1 MHEVQISV
9 GMWFSDII
17 GWGPNKR
24 IPSLKYMLVFVVL
37 FWYWVV
43 FCVDQL
49 FSLFSLTFHP
59 RRNMNCK
66 DHITDYYNYIHPIP
80 RGKPHYIWAICV
92 YNLGICKLGCRG
104 WVAHPLPSSVLCY
117 TNYCPMHQFSH
128 ISLLCECV
136 SAYLPLWL
144 SVCLSVCM
152 SVCLSV
158 CQFCLYVCQPG
169 CQPVWL
175 PVYQSVC
182 LSVCQSPS
190 VHLCTFT
197 FLRYT
202 SNNLWRCKQLDGG
215 GPCGGEVKYNVQ
227 FILQQQWRSSSLYY
241 TVTFWSIFKFI
252 HSS

>member
-66 DHITDYYNYIHPIP
+66 DHITDYYNYIDPIP

-128 ISLLCECV
+128 ISLLCVCV
-136 SAYLPLWL
+136 CLSASLIVCLP
-144 SVCLSVCM
+144 VCLSVCM
-152 SVCLSV
+152 YVCLSV
-158 CQFCLYVCQPG
+158 CQFCLYACLCMSVNLVASLYG
-169 CQPVWL
+169 CQSISL
-175 PVYQSVC
+175 SVC
-182 LSVCQSPS
+182 LSVSLRLSIYVPS
-190 VHLCTFT
+190 L
-197 FLRYT
+197 
-202 SNNLWRCKQLDGG
+202 S
-215 GPCGGEVKYNVQ
+215 
-227 FILQQQWRSSSLYY
+227 
-241 TVTFWSIFKFI
+241 
-252 HSS
+252 